1 MPSRA
6 EIEDKLR
13 TSPGPHDVLRRGY
26 LKSLHRLTK
35 RDTILYCSPYS
46 TAKGM
51 LVPGSLQSI
60 GVMDIQ
66 GFMAALKGLK
76 GQELDLIIHSAGGS
90 LEAADQIVQYLRNKY
105 DHIRVFVPQS
115 AMSAATMIACAAD
128 EIWLGNQS
136 SLGPIDPQITLPTGN
151 GGATTVAAQSILD
164 EFRAIQQQVRADPRL
179 AALWAPK
186 VLNYPPGLL
195 DSCQSAVNGS
205 KTKVRE
211 WLEKYMLKS
220 LPDCV
225 EKAAAVADWLG
236 EAKEHSSHGRPI
248 GWEIAKSK
256 GLKIERLET
265 HDRLKDLV
273 LSVFHASL
281 LTIESTECFKLIE
294 NHNGRGLY
302 FRAGIAQQQIMPKLT
317 LPSQPVRPPAPSS
330 PAKDTTTSPIPTNK

>member
-13 TSPGPHDVLRRGY
+13 TAPGPHDVLRRGY
-26 LKSLHRLTK
+26 LRNLHRLTK

-51 LVPGSLQSI
+51 IVPGSLQSI

-76 GQELDLIIHSAGGS
+76 GRQLDLIIHSAGGS

-128 EIWLGNQS
+128 EIWMGNQS

-186 VLNYPPGLL
+186 VLSYPPGLL
-195 DSCQSAVNGS
+195 DSCQSAVDGS
-205 KTKVRE
+205 KAKVSE

-220 LPDCV
+220 LPDCG
-225 EKAAAVADWLG
+225 KIAAAIADWLG

-248 GWEIAKSK
+248 GWETALSRR
-256 GLKIERLET
+256 LKIERLET
-265 HDRLKDLV
+265 HDRLQDLV

-294 NHNGRGLY
+294 NHNGKGLY
-302 FRAGIAQQQIMPKLT
+302 YRAGFAQQRIIPNA
-317 LPSQPVRPPAPSS
+317 LPAQPARPPAPSS
-330 PAKDTTTSPIPTNK
+330 PTKDTTPTPVTPSK